1 MKLLIALAHRFE
13 LWMPPEWFA
22 PRLREDFPQLNVVR
36 IPNYDALP
44 RELLDTEIV
53 IAWSIRPEQF
63 VAAKKLKW
71 IHSTAAAVHQLLY
84 PEMIRSKVVLTNAR
98 SVHGPVVAEHALAL
112 MLAMAK
118 QLPRLRDSQWK
129 KVWAQEAMWNQRP
142 RPSELRGSTVCV
154 VGFGA
159 IGREVALRCHALG
172 MRVTVVREHAEQ
184 PSAPAKQVFGFD
196 QVQTAVAQADF
207 MVLAVPVTPETTGFF
222 SGRLFAAMKQS
233 AYLVN
238 VGRGVLVDEAAMTEA
253 LQQKRIAG
261 AALDV
266 FTDEPLPANSPLWE
280 MENVLITPHTASITE
295 QLWERHYELIS
306 ENVRRYLSGN
316 PLLGVVDKAKGY

>member
-36 IPNYDALP
+36 IPNYDALL

-84 PEMIRSKVVLTNAR
+84 PEMVRSKVVLTNAR

-118 QLPRLRDSQWK
+118 QLRRLRASQWK
-129 KVWAQEAMWNQRP
+129 KVWAQEAMWTQRP
-142 RPSELRGSTVCV
+142 RPS
-154 VGFGA
+154 
-159 IGREVALRCHALG
+159 
-172 MRVTVVREHAEQ
+172 
-184 PSAPAKQVFGFD
+184 
-196 QVQTAVAQADF
+196 
-207 MVLAVPVTPETTGFF
+207 
-222 SGRLFAAMKQS
+222 
-233 AYLVN
+233 
-238 VGRGVLVDEAAMTEA
+238 
-253 LQQKRIAG
+253 
-261 AALDV
+261 
-266 FTDEPLPANSPLWE
+266 
-280 MENVLITPHTASITE
+280 
-295 QLWERHYELIS
+295 
-306 ENVRRYLSGN
+306 
-316 PLLGVVDKAKGY
+316 

>member
-22 PRLREDFPQLNVVR
+22 PRLREDFPQLSVVE
-36 IPNYDALP
+36 IPNYDVLP
-44 RELLDTEIV
+44 RELPDTEIA
-53 IAWSIRPEQF
+53 IAWLIRPEQF
-63 VAAKKLKW
+63 AAAKKLKW

-84 PEMIRSKVVLTNAR
+84 PEMIRSSVVLTNAR

-118 QLPRLRDSQWK
+118 QLPRLRDWQWK
-129 KVWAQEAMWNQRP
+129 KLWAQEAMWNQRP

-154 VGFGA
+154 IGFGS
-159 IGREVALRCHALG
+159 IGREVSLRCHALE

-184 PSAPAKQVFGFD
+184 PSAPAKQAFAFD
-196 QVQTAVAQADF
+196 QVETAVAQADF
-207 MVLAVPVTPETTGFF
+207 VVLAIPVTPATTGFF
-222 SGRLFAAMKQS
+222 DARLFAAMKQS

-238 VGRGVLVDEAAMTEA
+238 VGRGVLVDEAAMTEV

-266 FTDEPLPANSPLWE
+266 FTEEPLPASSPLWE
-280 MENVLITPHTASITE
+280 MENVMITPHTASITE
-295 QLWERHYELIS
+295 QLWERHYELVS
-306 ENVRRYLSGN
+306 ENVRRYLSGA
-316 PLLGVVDKAKGY
+316 PLLGVVNKAKGY